1 MVDTSEPAT
10 IPAMPLEWRQYE
22 VRAMSPAR
30 FGMKVRLEMFTQGRD
45 LKPGLTVSS
54 GGKFEHFPA
63 TPAGWVDAW
72 TLAAKVAGPAAFAKG
87 LTSWSR
93 RTYGYLGA
101 TRDAAAIAELDAR
114 IPPLLYAVMFVG
126 GHGCGEQ
133 LSPGALVDLRLDSAG
148 IALTASSDG
157 TILMTISAAELTGAE
172 ASDLGGSAG
181 PFVATTGHGIG
192 DLWQA
197 DLVGWL
203 NNLGPRK
210 DRTLVRIQSA
220 ASEVFLTSKSYS
232 PQNAQIALSGIRVLA
247 QAQPGKAASQPGSDR
262 PHEPVV
268 APVPPVAVPA
278 APASL
283 APVPDEAD
291 LVAKLERL
299 AKLYES
305 GALTLFE
312 FQAAKD
318 KLLR

>member
-1 MVDTSEPAT
+1 
-10 IPAMPLEWRQYE
+10 MPLEWRQYE

-54 GGKFEHFPA
+54 GGKFERFPA

-72 TLAAKVAGPAAFAKG
+72 TLAATVAGPTAFAKG
-87 LTSWSR
+87 LASWSR

-114 IPPLLYAVMFVG
+114 IAPLLYAVMFVG
-126 GHGCGEQ
+126 GHGCEEQ
-133 LSPGALVDLRLDSAG
+133 LSPGALVDLRLDTAG

-157 TILMTISAAELTGAE
+157 TTLMTISAKELTG
-172 ASDLGGSAG
+172 
-181 PFVATTGHGIG
+181 
-192 DLWQA
+192 
-197 DLVGWL
+197 
-203 NNLGPRK
+203 
-210 DRTLVRIQSA
+210 VRIQST

-232 PQNAQIALSGIRVLA
+232 PQDAQIALSGIRVLA
-247 QAQPGKAASQPGSDR
+247 QAQPDKAASQPGSDR
-262 PHEPVV
+262 PHAPAEPAVE
-268 APVPPVAVPA
+268 PAVPA
-278 APASL
+278 SV

-291 LVAKLERL
+291 LIAKLERL

-318 KLLR
+318 KLLH

>member
-1 MVDTSEPAT
+1 
-10 IPAMPLEWRQYE
+10 MPLEWRQYE

-54 GGKFEHFPA
+54 GGKFERFPA

-72 TLAAKVAGPAAFAKG
+72 TLAATVAGPTAFAKG
-87 LTSWSR
+87 LASWSR

-114 IPPLLYAVMFVG
+114 IAPLLYAVMFVG
-126 GHGCGEQ
+126 GHGCEEQ
-133 LSPGALVDLRLDSAG
+133 LSPGALVDLRLDTAG

-157 TILMTISAAELTGAE
+157 TTLMTISATELTGAE

-181 PFVATTGHGIG
+181 PFIATTGHGIG

-203 NNLGPRK
+203 NKNLGPRK
-210 DRTLVRIQSA
+210 DRTLVRIQST

-232 PQNAQIALSGIRVLA
+232 PQDAQIALSGIRVLA
-247 QAQPGKAASQPGSDR
+247 QAQPDKAASQPGSDR
-262 PHEPVV
+262 PHAPAEPAVE
-268 APVPPVAVPA
+268 PAVPA
-278 APASL
+278 SV

-291 LVAKLERL
+291 LIAKLERL

-318 KLLR
+318 KVLH